1 GRVVTTVVTG
11 LCAFYAFSTLPL
23 AQVYPLLF
31 AMPLLVTVFSIPILG
46 EKVGIHRWAAV
57 ILGLIGVVIVVRPGQ
72 AELAPGHFAAM
83 TAAVTGALASVIVRK
98 IGSEERSVVLL
109 LSPLLGNVIVMAIL
123 LPFVWQPLQIG
134 DLGLLAVIAIFG
146 LTASFLQILAYRA
159 GEAAIVAPMQYSQI
173 LWAVFYGWIIFHES
187 VDIPTLVGAGVVI
200 LSGIY
205 IVIRETRVSENQ
217 PVLRTRGR
225 SETRTCFGSRGS
237 EVRILS
243 LRPFSRFPLISWL
256 LAMSL
261 AFRAVLWHNF
271 PEARKA
277 GRMQVEPTPLSGVL
291 VITPKR
297 FGDHRGFFSE
307 SYSAKRF
314 AEAGIEIDFVQDNH
328 SVSEAV

>member
-1 GRVVTTVVTG
+1 MPDFGGKSNARGAALGLTSMAIYATHDVIIKHLGQTYSPVQIVFFAALLSFPLLSVILLNDKREGSLRPVHPGWVVGRVVTTVVTG

-46 EKVGIHRWAAV
+46 ERVGIHRWAAV
-57 ILGLIGVVIVVRPGQ
+57 ILGLIGVVIVMRPGQ

-123 LPFVWQPLQIG
+123 LPFVWQPLQIT
-134 DLGLLAVIAIFG
+134 DLGLMAVIAMFG

-205 IVIRETRVSENQ
+205 IVIRETRVSTNQ

-225 SETRTCFGSRGS
+225 SETATAPRSSLLGRVLGLRAPNSRS
-237 EVRILS
+237 
-243 LRPFSRFPLISWL
+243 
-256 LAMSL
+256 
-261 AFRAVLWHNF
+261 
-271 PEARKA
+271 
-277 GRMQVEPTPLSGVL
+277 
-291 VITPKR
+291 
-297 FGDHRGFFSE
+297 
-307 SYSAKRF
+307 
-314 AEAGIEIDFVQDNH
+314 
-328 SVSEAV
+328 

>member
-1 GRVVTTVVTG
+1 MPDFGGKSNARGASLGLTSMAIFATHDVIIKHLGQTYSPVQIVFFAALLSFPLLSVILLNDKRGGSLRPVHPGWVAGRVFTTVVTG

-72 AELAPGHFAAM
+72 ADLAPGHFAAM
-83 TAAVTGALASVIVRK
+83 TAAVTGSLASVIVRK

-134 DLGLLAVIAIFG
+134 DLGLMAVIAIFG

-225 SETRTCFGSRGS
+225 SETVTAPRSSLLGRVLGLRARNSRS
-237 EVRILS
+237 
-243 LRPFSRFPLISWL
+243 
-256 LAMSL
+256 
-261 AFRAVLWHNF
+261 
-271 PEARKA
+271 
-277 GRMQVEPTPLSGVL
+277 
-291 VITPKR
+291 
-297 FGDHRGFFSE
+297 
-307 SYSAKRF
+307 
-314 AEAGIEIDFVQDNH
+314 
-328 SVSEAV
+328 

>member
-1 GRVVTTVVTG
+1 MPDFGGKSNARGAALGLTSMAIYATHDVIIKHLGQTYSPVQIVFFAALLSFPLLSVILLNDKREGSLRPVHPGWVVGRVVTTVVTG

-46 EKVGIHRWAAV
+46 ERVGIHRWAAV

-123 LPFVWQPLQIG
+123 LPFVWQPLQIT
-134 DLGLLAVIAIFG
+134 DLGLMAVIAMFG

-205 IVIRETRVSENQ
+205 IVIRETRVSTNQ

-225 SETRTCFGSRGS
+225 SETATAPRSSLLGRVLGLRAPNSRS
-237 EVRILS
+237 
-243 LRPFSRFPLISWL
+243 
-256 LAMSL
+256 
-261 AFRAVLWHNF
+261 
-271 PEARKA
+271 
-277 GRMQVEPTPLSGVL
+277 
-291 VITPKR
+291 
-297 FGDHRGFFSE
+297 
-307 SYSAKRF
+307 
-314 AEAGIEIDFVQDNH
+314 
-328 SVSEAV
+328 

>member
-1 GRVVTTVVTG
+1 MPDFGGKSNARGASLGLTSMAIFATHDVIIKHLGQTYSPVQIVFFAALLSFPLLSVILLNDKRGGSLRPVHPGWVVGRVVTTVVTG

-72 AELAPGHFAAM
+72 ADLAPGHFAAM

-134 DLGLLAVIAIFG
+134 DLGLMAVIAIFG

-225 SETRTCFGSRGS
+225 SETVTAPRSSLLGRVLGLRARNSRS
-237 EVRILS
+237 
-243 LRPFSRFPLISWL
+243 
-256 LAMSL
+256 
-261 AFRAVLWHNF
+261 
-271 PEARKA
+271 
-277 GRMQVEPTPLSGVL
+277 
-291 VITPKR
+291 
-297 FGDHRGFFSE
+297 
-307 SYSAKRF
+307 
-314 AEAGIEIDFVQDNH
+314 
-328 SVSEAV
+328 

>member
-1 GRVVTTVVTG
+1 MPDFGGKSNARGAALGLTSMAIYATHDVIIKHLGQTYSPVQIVFFAALLSFPLLSVILLNDKREGSLRPVHPGWVVGRVVTTVVTG

-46 EKVGIHRWAAV
+46 ERVGIHRWAAV
-57 ILGLIGVVIVVRPGQ
+57 ILGLVGVVIVVRPGQ

-123 LPFVWQPLQIG
+123 LPFVWQPLQIT
-134 DLGLLAVIAIFG
+134 DLGLMAVIAMFG

-205 IVIRETRVSENQ
+205 IVIRETRVSTNQ

-225 SETRTCFGSRGS
+225 SETATAPRSSLLGRVLGLRAPNSRS
-237 EVRILS
+237 
-243 LRPFSRFPLISWL
+243 
-256 LAMSL
+256 
-261 AFRAVLWHNF
+261 
-271 PEARKA
+271 
-277 GRMQVEPTPLSGVL
+277 
-291 VITPKR
+291 
-297 FGDHRGFFSE
+297 
-307 SYSAKRF
+307 
-314 AEAGIEIDFVQDNH
+314 
-328 SVSEAV
+328 

>member
-1 GRVVTTVVTG
+1 MPDFGGKSNARGAALGLTSMAIYATHDVIIKHLGQTYSPVQIVFFAALLSFPLLSVILLNDKREGSLRPVHPGWVVGRVVTTVVTG

-46 EKVGIHRWAAV
+46 ERVGIHRWAAV

-123 LPFVWQPLQIG
+123 LPFVWQPLQIA
-134 DLGLLAVIAIFG
+134 DLGLMAVIAMFG

-205 IVIRETRVSENQ
+205 IVIRETRVSTNQ

-225 SETRTCFGSRGS
+225 SETATAPRSSLLGRVLGLRAPNSRS
-237 EVRILS
+237 
-243 LRPFSRFPLISWL
+243 
-256 LAMSL
+256 
-261 AFRAVLWHNF
+261 
-271 PEARKA
+271 
-277 GRMQVEPTPLSGVL
+277 
-291 VITPKR
+291 
-297 FGDHRGFFSE
+297 
-307 SYSAKRF
+307 
-314 AEAGIEIDFVQDNH
+314 
-328 SVSEAV
+328 

>member
-1 GRVVTTVVTG
+1 MPDFGGKSNARGAALGLTSMAIYATHDVIIKHLGQTYSPVQIVFFAALLSFPLLSVILLNDKREGSLRPVHPGWVVGRVVTTVVTG
-11 LCAFYAFSTLPL
+11 LCAFYAFSPLPL

-46 EKVGIHRWAAV
+46 ERVGIHRWAAV

-123 LPFVWQPLQIG
+123 LPFVWQPLQIT
-134 DLGLLAVIAIFG
+134 DLGLMAVIAMFG

-225 SETRTCFGSRGS
+225 SETVTAPRSSLLGRVLGLRARNSRS
-237 EVRILS
+237 
-243 LRPFSRFPLISWL
+243 
-256 LAMSL
+256 
-261 AFRAVLWHNF
+261 
-271 PEARKA
+271 
-277 GRMQVEPTPLSGVL
+277 
-291 VITPKR
+291 
-297 FGDHRGFFSE
+297 
-307 SYSAKRF
+307 
-314 AEAGIEIDFVQDNH
+314 
-328 SVSEAV
+328 